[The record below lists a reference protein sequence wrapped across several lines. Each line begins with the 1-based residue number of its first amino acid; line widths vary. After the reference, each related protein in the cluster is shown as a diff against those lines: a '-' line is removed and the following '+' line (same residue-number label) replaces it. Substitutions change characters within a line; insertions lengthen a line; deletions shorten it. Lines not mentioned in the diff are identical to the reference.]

1 MDEMNEKDTK
11 ELLHGWA
18 SRTAAHANSKAK
30 EATGW
35 KKWLWALGAIV
46 AGAVAYFTTG
56 CTASY
61 SQTASGDISANVT
74 IVQPVEVAK

>member
-30 EATGW
+30 EAAGW
-35 KKWLWALGAIV
+35 KRWLWALGAIV
-46 AGAVAYFTTG
+46 AGAVAWFTTG

>member
-1 MDEMNEKDTK
+1 MDEMNDKDTK
-11 ELLHGWA
+11 DLLHGWA
-18 SRTAAHANSKAK
+18 SRTAAHANAKAK
-30 EATGW
+30 ETRGW
-35 KKWLWALGAIV
+35 KRWLWALGAIV

-74 IVQPVEVAK
+74 IVQPEPFRK

>member
-46 AGAVAYFTTG
+46 AGAVAFFTTG

-61 SQTASGDISANVT
+61 TQTAQGDIAATVT
-74 IVQPVEVAK
+74 VVQPEPFRK